1 MYSLSQV
8 KPDDVGL
15 IRILQTETPSSF
27 RLICF
32 PESAHSTAYYLSLSE
47 LLLPTVEVLAIQ
59 YPLHTGFGDGADGE
73 DGERLTD
80 SPELVDRIFGAL
92 GEWMDRPIAFFGHR
106 VGADLAYRV
115 AERLERETGTP
126 LLTLFVSGRTA
137 HWGMALGPPAL
148 GCRIVALAGEGDPKT
163 PLRGVRA
170 WRRRTSGRFDLEV
183 FPGSRGYLD
192 SSRREVVN
200 LVHDQLLS
208 HVPVDAEWETGAED
222 KGA

>member
-1 MYSLSQV
+1 MYPLSRIESDEV
-8 KPDDVGL
+8 HL
-15 IRILQTETPSSF
+15 IRIVQPETPSSF

-32 PESAHSTAYYLSLSE
+32 PGSANSSAYYLSLSE

-59 YPLHTGFGDGADGE
+59 YPPDADDE
-73 DGERLTD
+73 EERFADAPDLA
-80 SPELVDRIFGAL
+80 DRVFEAL
-92 GEWMDRPIAFFGHR
+92 GEWLDRPVALFGHR
-106 VGADLAYRV
+106 AGADLAYRV
-115 AERLERETGTP
+115 AERLEQETETR

-137 HWGMALGPPAL
+137 RGGATLGPPAL
-148 GCRIVALAGEGDPKT
+148 GCRIVALAGAQDPKT

-170 WRRRTSGRFDLEV
+170 WRRCTSGRFDLEV

-208 HVPVDAEWETGAED
+208 LSTLDAEYETCVED
-222 KGA
+222 KGV

>member
-1 MYSLSQV
+1 M
-8 KPDDVGL
+8 
-15 IRILQTETPSSF
+15 QTETPSSF

-32 PESAHSTAYYLSLSE
+32 PESARSTAYYLSLSE

-59 YPLHTGFGDGADGE
+59 YPLYAGGE
-73 DGERLTD
+73 DGEGGDDERLTD
-80 SPELVDRIFGAL
+80 SPELADRIFGAL
-92 GEWMDRPIAFFGHR
+92 GEWMDRPLAFFGHR
-106 VGADLAYRV
+106 AGADLAYRV

-126 LLTLFVSGRTA
+126 LLTLFVSGRSA
-137 HWGMALGPPAL
+137 HWGMTLGPPAL
-148 GCRIVALAGEGDPKT
+148 GCRIVALAGEGDPRT

-183 FPGSRGYLD
+183 FPGSYGYLD

-208 HVPVDAEWETGAED
+208 QSTVDAEWETGAED

>member
-1 MYSLSQV
+1 MYSLSQI

-15 IRILQTETPSSF
+15 IRILQTETASSF

-59 YPLHTGFGDGADGE
+59 YPLHIGVE
-73 DGERLTD
+73 DGDEERLAD
-80 SPELVDRIFGAL
+80 SPELADRIFGAL
-92 GEWMDRPIAFFGHR
+92 AEWMDRPLAFFGHR
-106 VGADLAYRV
+106 AGADLAYRV
-115 AERLERETGTP
+115 AERLERETGTA

-137 HWGMALGPPAL
+137 HWGRSLGPPVL

-208 HVPVDAEWETGAED
+208 QVSVDAEWETGAED

>member
-1 MYSLSQV
+1 MDSLSQI

-32 PESAHSTAYYLSLSE
+32 PESANSAAYYLSLSE

-59 YPLHTGFGDGADGE
+59 YPLYAGDEDG

-80 SPELVDRIFGAL
+80 SPELADRIFGAL
-92 GEWMDRPIAFFGHR
+92 GEWMDRPFAFFGHR
-106 VGADLAYRV
+106 AGADLAYRV

-137 HWGMALGPPAL
+137 KWGRVLGPPAL

-183 FPGSRGYLD
+183 FPGARGYLD

-208 HVPVDAEWETGAED
+208 QSTVDAEWETGAED

>member
-1 MYSLSQV
+1 MSQIESDEV
-8 KPDDVGL
+8 HL
-15 IRILQTETPSSF
+15 IRIVQPETPSSF

-32 PESAHSTAYYLSLSE
+32 PESALSSAYYLSLSE

-59 YPLHTGFGDGADGE
+59 YPLDADDE
-73 DGERLTD
+73 ERLAD
-80 SPELVDRIFGAL
+80 SPDLADRIFEAL
-92 GEWMDRPIAFFGHR
+92 REWIDRPVALFGHGP
-106 VGADLAYRV
+106 GADLAYRV
-115 AERLERETGTP
+115 AERLERETETR

-137 HWGMALGPPAL
+137 RGGMSLGPPAL
-148 GCRIVALAGEGDPKT
+148 DCRIVALAGEQDPMT

-208 HVPVDAEWETGAED
+208 LSTLDVECEIGAED
-222 KGA
+222 KGV

>member
-1 MYSLSQV
+1 MYSLSQI

-59 YPLHTGFGDGADGE
+59 YPLYAGLEDDDRLADSA
-73 DGERLTD
+73 DLA
-80 SPELVDRIFGAL
+80 DRIFGAL
-92 GEWMDRPIAFFGHR
+92 GEWMDRPLAFFGHR
-106 VGADLAYRV
+106 AGADLAYRV

-137 HWGMALGPPAL
+137 HWGMTLGPPAL
-148 GCRIVALAGEGDPKT
+148 GCRIVALAGEGDPRT

-183 FPGSRGYLD
+183 FPGSRYYLD

-208 HVPVDAEWETGAED
+208 QVPVDAEWEAGAED
-222 KGA
+222 QGA